1 MGESEGGES
10 GGGGG
15 FGLTARPTGAWIVE
29 DGEVAWKPAI
39 DVNRVVLGGQIVALT
54 AILVIGRILLVRSQR
69 GHSLLKR
76 VPRVPRRQRRGRLHV
91 ATLAH
96 R

>member
-54 AILVIGRILLVRSQR
+54 AILVIGRILLARSQR
-69 GHSLLKR
+69 GHSLLNR